1 MTLNTI
7 IFSVPQSQLFSFNI
21 CADNYRSLTSL
32 KIEYG
37 DPNVC
42 MDYDIKKFGM
52 TQSCCVSMAALLTVT
67 HTLTELILSSNLIT
81 DDKVGDEL
89 RISSS
94 TKCNTSIH
102 AYFLKELKADQ

>member
-1 MTLNTI
+1 M
-7 IFSVPQSQLFSFNI
+7 
-21 CADNYRSLTSL
+21 

-37 DPNVC
+37 DPNAC

-67 HTLTELILSSNLIT
+67 HTLTELILSSNLLT

-89 RISSS
+89 PPPKQIQYFNM
-94 TKCNTSIH
+94 CL
-102 AYFLKELKADQ
+102 FLKEFKADQYMWWSRWL

>member
-1 MTLNTI
+1 M
-7 IFSVPQSQLFSFNI
+7 
-21 CADNYRSLTSL
+21 

-67 HTLTELILSSNLIT
+67 RTLTELILSSNLLT

-89 RISSS
+89 PPRKQIQYFNM
-94 TKCNTSIH
+94 CI
-102 AYFLKELKADQ
+102 FLKESKADQYM